1 MDHNKQYLM
10 KLKIITL
17 YGMNKNI
24 FTDITKF
31 SQDEKARYK
40 FINSYIISTYTE
52 KSINDKFNYVLD
64 EVLFNYDKQYIHK
77 IKHYI

>member
-31 SQDEKARYK
+31 SQHEKAQYK
-40 FINSYIISTYTE
+40 FINSYIISTYNETN
-52 KSINDKFNYVLD
+52 INEKFNFILD
-64 EVLFNYDKQYIHK
+64 EVLFNNKDINNLV
-77 IKHYI
+77 